1 MNDTSSNLAPAAT
14 RAHRLRARVKSMP
27 VFALLIVAVVVV
39 ISIGADLITQT
50 VIPEPEAIDLRFRY
64 TPPWPMDGSSATHL
78 LGTDQ
83 LGRDLLSRMIKGA
96 QTSLLVALTCIF
108 IAASAGTLLG
118 LISGYWGGW
127 VDTAIM
133 RLVDAMLAFPAILVA
148 LVLVVTVGASFGMIV
163 FTIAFLMWAPFAR
176 VVRGEVLSVKERNFV
191 ALSRI
196 AGASAP
202 RVLFFEILPNII
214 NTVVVMATLQ
224 VGSAIVVES
233 SLSFLGAGIPP
244 PEPTWGNL
252 VAEGRNVMDSAW
264 WVSTFPG
271 IAILLVVLS
280 FNLLGDWLRDTLDPN
295 LRTL

>member
-1 MNDTSSNLAPAAT
+1 MTEDGFNPVPTAT
-14 RAHRLRARVKSMP
+14 RAQRLRARVKNMP
-27 VFALLIVAVVVV
+27 IFALIVVVV
-39 ISIGADLITQT
+39 AILISVSADLITHT
-50 VIPEPEAIDLRFRY
+50 ILPEPDKIDLRFRY
-64 TPPWPMDGSSATHL
+64 TPPWPMSGSSATHL

-83 LGRDLLSRMIKGA
+83 LGRDLLSRMIMGA
-96 QTSLLVALTCIF
+96 QTSLVIALTCIF
-108 IAASAGTLLG
+108 IAAFVGTLLG
-118 LISGYWGGW
+118 LVSGYWGGW
-127 VDTAIM
+127 MEIGIM
-133 RLVDAMLAFPAILVA
+133 RLADAMLAFPIILVA
-148 LVLVVTVGASFGMIV
+148 LVLVVTVGASFGTIV

-176 VVRGEVLSVKERNFV
+176 VVRGEVLSMKERHFV

-196 AGASAP
+196 AGASAA
-202 RVLFFEILPNII
+202 RILLFEIFPNIV

-244 PEPTWGNL
+244 PAPTWGNL

-271 IAILLVVLS
+271 VAILLVVLS

>member
-1 MNDTSSNLAPAAT
+1 
-14 RAHRLRARVKSMP
+14 
-27 VFALLIVAVVVV
+27 
-39 ISIGADLITQT
+39 
-50 VIPEPEAIDLRFRY
+50 
-64 TPPWPMDGSSATHL
+64 
-78 LGTDQ
+78 
-83 LGRDLLSRMIKGA
+83 
-96 QTSLLVALTCIF
+96 
-108 IAASAGTLLG
+108 
-118 LISGYWGGW
+118 
-127 VDTAIM
+127 
-133 RLVDAMLAFPAILVA
+133 
-148 LVLVVTVGASFGMIV
+148 
-163 FTIAFLMWAPFAR
+163 LMWAPFAR